1 MKDSSISQTHL
12 IEDKELEAA
21 VRKASLEMWTAACY
35 LPMDYS
41 STGKPI
47 FEKMFKVG
55 LFYLLKN
62 GWEIKKRD

>member
-1 MKDSSISQTHL
+1 MKDNSIYQTPL

-21 VRKASLEMWTAACY
+21 VHKASLAMWTAACY

-55 LFYLLKN
+55 LSHLLQN
-62 GWEIKKRD
+62 GWQIKKHD